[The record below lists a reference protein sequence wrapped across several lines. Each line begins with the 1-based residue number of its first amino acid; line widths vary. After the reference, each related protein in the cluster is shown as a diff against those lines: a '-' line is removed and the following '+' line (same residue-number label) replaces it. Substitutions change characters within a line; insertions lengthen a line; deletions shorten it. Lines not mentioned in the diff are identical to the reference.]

1 MSEAGANRLVL
12 RGLGGWDLELCSL
25 VGCVC
30 VWGGCASSEHSPCFL
45 NRESTFLYHSI
56 ADSNS
61 SSLLCHSLSALGG
74 RCGPEPTPLTSPLD
88 LCGVQRA
95 TCQYLQA
102 CTLGTVSR
110 LQRNPELRKANWP
123 KVTSVPGSRVQV
135 F

>member
-1 MSEAGANRLVL
+1 MAGTWNCVL
-12 RGLGGWDLELCSL
+12 LWG
-25 VGCVC
+25 VCVC
-30 VWGGCASSEHSPCFL
+30 GGDVPVL
-45 NRESTFLYHSI
+45 NTHPVPGTKSRHFYHHSI

-61 SSLLCHSLSALGG
+61 SSLFCRGLSALGG
-74 RCGPEPTPLTSPLD
+74 RCGPEPTPLTFPLD

-110 LQRNPELRKANWP
+110 LQRDPELRKAIWP
-123 KVTSVPGSRVQV
+123 KVTSVPGSRDQV